1 MDGCLLVLALFFCSA
16 DLRFRGKGIREGMN
30 GLLPIIPY
38 LYTGSPHMAKRN
50 NLIKVGDAITELFRQ
65 EKLDI
70 KISQFTVR
78 NSWGEIVGEV
88 IAKSTSEI
96 SFNDKSVFITLQSA
110 ALKHELSYRKEE
122 IITAINKYCGYRLV
136 DHLVIR

>member
-1 MDGCLLVLALFFCSA
+1 MADCSSWRSA
-16 DLRFRGKGIREGMN
+16 DLRLRGKGIRVAGEWTSAYN
-30 GLLPIIPY
+30 CLP
-38 LYTGSPHMAKRN
+38 LEWFFRHMAKRN

>member
-1 MDGCLLVLALFFCSA
+1 MSVNNKNQINWEA
-16 DLRFRGKGIREGMN
+16 R
-30 GLLPIIPY
+30 LPIIAY
-38 LYTGSPHMAKRN
+38 LYRESEVKMAKRN
-50 NLIKVGDAITELFRQ
+50 NLLKVGDAITELFRQ

-78 NSWGEIVGEV
+78 SSWGDIVGEV

-96 SFNDKSVFITLQSA
+96 AFNDKSLFITLQSA
-110 ALKHELSYRKEE
+110 ALKHELSFRKEE

>member
-1 MDGCLLVLALFFCSA
+1 MAVCSSCRSA
-16 DLRFRGKGIREGMN
+16 DLRLRGIGIRVAGEWTSAYN
-30 GLLPIIPY
+30 CLP
-38 LYTGSPHMAKRN
+38 LGWFFPHMAKRN

-78 NSWGEIVGEV
+78 NSWGEIVGEA
-88 IAKSTSEI
+88 IAKSTSDI

-136 DHLVIR
+136 DHIVIR

>member
-1 MDGCLLVLALFFCSA
+1 MSVNNKNQVNWEA
-16 DLRFRGKGIREGMN
+16 R
-30 GLLPIIPY
+30 LPIIAY
-38 LYTGSPHMAKRN
+38 LYRESEVKMSKRN

-78 NSWGEIVGEV
+78 SSWADIVGEV

-96 SFNDKSVFITLQSA
+96 AFNDKSLFITLQSA
-110 ALKHELSYRKEE
+110 ALKHELSFRKEE
-122 IITAINKYCGYRLV
+122 IITAINKYCGFRLV